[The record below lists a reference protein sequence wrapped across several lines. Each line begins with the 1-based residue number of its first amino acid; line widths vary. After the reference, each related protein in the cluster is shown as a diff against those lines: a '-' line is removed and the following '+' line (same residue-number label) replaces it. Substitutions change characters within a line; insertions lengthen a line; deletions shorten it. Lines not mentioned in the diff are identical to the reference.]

1 MMTKLLYT
9 EGKGTF
15 NEGTIDIPNISN
27 EQIRVKA
34 IYTGVCRSDID
45 MMQGNF
51 GPLPL
56 TMQGHEGLGKVI
68 EKGKDVY
75 DVDIGDFVAT
85 RGEPAYA
92 DFYNCEAG
100 TYVKVPECD
109 PKYIIEPVA
118 SGINII
124 NSCKMPIER
133 RGRKQG
139 ARLLIIGSG
148 FLAQVVYHYLL
159 NFMLEKNIHFIIT
172 VYGHSNKE
180 LWGEKLS
187 DTIDGKF
194 DVVIDLNNRNEA
206 FEEEIFNTEA
216 LLIMGAEKPNKVTTT
231 FSTMLW
237 NSMTLKFPSP
247 RDSGFIEC
255 MRKAVELIHSGKIDV
270 SSFWTKG
277 YDRNTEW
284 KEAFNEGLNRPK
296 GYSRGYIKW

>member
-9 EGKGTF
+9 EGKGSF
-15 NEGTIDIPNISN
+15 NEGTIDIPDISS

-34 IYTGVCRSDID
+34 KYTGVCRSDID

-56 TMQGHEGLGKVI
+56 TMQGHEGLGQVT
-68 EKGKDVY
+68 EKGKNVY

-92 DFYNCEAG
+92 DFYNCDIG

-118 SGINII
+118 CGINII
-124 NSCKMPIER
+124 NSSKMPIER

-139 ARLLIIGSG
+139 ANLLIMGSG

-159 NFMLEKNIHFIIT
+159 TLMLEKNIHFNIT

-180 LWGEKLS
+180 LWGNKLT
-187 DTIDGKF
+187 DTIDGKY
-194 DVVIDLNNRNEA
+194 DVVIDLNNRNES
-206 FEEEIFNTEA
+206 FEKEIFNPEA

-255 MRKAVELIHSGKIDV
+255 MHKAVE
-270 SSFWTKG
+270 
-277 YDRNTEW
+277 
-284 KEAFNEGLNRPK
+284 
-296 GYSRGYIKW
+296 